1 MSFLSPLALLGLLFV
16 PVVLAMYLL
25 KLRRDER
32 IVPSTLLWQR
42 LLTDVEANA
51 PWQRLRRS
59 LLLLLQ
65 LLLVLLLA
73 ILAARPFL
81 ERPAGLAGD
90 VVVVIDTSASMGATD
105 VPPNR
110 LTEAKSQALAALRE
124 LPANGTVSVIAAGR
138 TARVV
143 VNGTTDLGR
152 VRAAIEGITVSAST
166 GDLGDALNLANALAA
181 RAGDADI
188 LVATDAALAIKPTNR
203 LDHRVQVLQVGRERK
218 NQAIVALAVR
228 PAPSG
233 VTRSVFVS
241 IANLDI
247 EPAQRRLELYADD
260 ILIEARDLQTLDAQT
275 RTEVVV
281 DDVPQGASVI
291 EVRLKATAD
300 GAAADALALDDRA
313 WAVVPPDQARD
324 ILIVGDGDP
333 YLETAL
339 TYLPNVN
346 LFGIKPSEY
355 PEKAARPDG
364 TSWDLIIFEGFL
376 PATLP
381 RTAILAIAP
390 PATSV
395 LGEVAGTLTDPA
407 IGTAS
412 VDEPI
417 LKFVDLSS
425 VHIGKATKFAQPA
438 WARIVIPGPAGSPL
452 LYAGERD
459 GQRAAVLAFLP
470 RNSDLP
476 LQVAFPV
483 LMANLT
489 GELMGGS
496 AAPSEAVAPG
506 DPVTIPL
513 PAGATS
519 MIVTRPDG
527 STVELVPATSGAA
540 SVAFSQ
546 TDLLGMYSAQ
556 PVLPTPSAGPSGGL
570 PTSTL
575 KPSPGSSATSAPAGS
590 LAPGASATAIPPA
603 PPINPNA
610 PVRFAVDLFDPSESD
625 IAPGSPSTIVALGRQ
640 PGASPGSSSGP
651 GASPA
656 SSPAASSEPASSEVP
671 GAGGTTDKPAVA
683 RDELWVLIVLIVLV
697 VLIAEWLVYHRD
709 AVTRLWRG
717 LRPGTSP
724 SAVGAGTSGAP
735 GSSGGG
741 GASSGSPRTGGPRSK
756 GQPGGRGG

>member
-73 ILAARPFL
+73 VLAARPFF

-90 VVVVIDTSASMGATD
+90 VVIVIDTSASMAATD
-105 VPPNR
+105 VPPSR
-110 LTEAKSQALAALRE
+110 LAEAKSKVLEALRE
-124 LPANGTVSVIAAGR
+124 LPANGTVSVIAAGK

-152 VRAAIEGITVSAST
+152 VRAAIEDIEVSSST

-188 LVATDAALAIKPTNR
+188 LVATDAALAIKPSNR
-203 LDHRVQVLQVGRERK
+203 LDHEVQVLQVGRERR

-260 ILIEARDLQTLDAQT
+260 ILIEARDLATLDPQT
-275 RTEVVV
+275 RTEVIV
-281 DDVPQGASVI
+281 DDVPRGASVI
-291 EVRLKATAD
+291 EVRLTAITGVTPTD
-300 GAAADALALDDRA
+300 VLALDDRA
-313 WAVVPPDQARD
+313 WAIVPPDR
-324 ILIVGDGDP
+324 LRKVLLVGDGDP

-339 TYLPNVN
+339 SYLPNTELYGVTPAKYGADTHPE
-346 LFGIKPSEY
+346 LF
-355 PEKAARPDG
+355 
-364 TSWDLIIFEGFL
+364 DLIIFEGFL

-381 RTAILAIAP
+381 RTAILALAP
-390 PATSV
+390 PGSSD
-395 LGEVAGTLTDPA
+395 LGEVVGTLTDPG
-407 IGTAS
+407 IGTPS
-412 VDEPI
+412 TDEPI
-417 LKFVDLSS
+417 MKFVDLSS
-425 VHIGKATKFAQPA
+425 VHIGKATKLVQPT
-438 WARIVIPGPAGSPL
+438 WARTVIQGPANSPL
-452 LYAGERD
+452 LYIGERD

-476 LQVAFPV
+476 LQVAFPL

-489 GELMGGS
+489 GELLGGS
-496 AAPSEAVAPG
+496 AAPTEAIEPG
-506 DPVTIPL
+506 EPVTIPV

-519 MIVTRPDG
+519 VVVTRPDG
-527 STVELVPATSGAA
+527 STVELAPATAGAA
-540 SVAFSQ
+540 SVPFSQ
-546 TDLLGMYSAQ
+546 TDLLGVYTAVAIY
-556 PVLPTPSAGPSGGL
+556 PDATAGPSGPA
-570 PTSTL
+570 PTPFATVR
-575 KPSPGSSATSAPAGS
+575 PSGSVPPAT
-590 LAPGASATAIPPA
+590 LAPGATPTAVPTA
-603 PPINPNA
+603 PPVDPNA

-625 IAPGSPSTIVALGRQ
+625 IAPGSPSSIVALGRQ
-640 PGASPGSSSGP
+640 PGTSPSP
-651 GASPA
+651 GASA
-656 SSPAASSEPASSEVP
+656 DSSPGPTAEP
-671 GAGGTTDKPAVA
+671 GASGSRGAGAAEARPVA
-683 RDELWVLIVLIVLV
+683 RDELWVVIVLIVLV
-697 VLIAEWLVYHRD
+697 VLIIEWLVYHRD

-717 LRPGTSP
+717 LRRTP
-724 SAVGAGTSGAP
+724 AP
-735 GSSGGG
+735 GSGAAAGSVAAEAAARAAAAASGTGK
-741 GASSGSPRTGGPRSK
+741 SGRAR
-756 GQPGGRGG
+756 